1 MGTPSSAMSAI
12 AGLLTP
18 IVSTGR
24 PPTDSQGGRIVQDR
38 ERDEATR
45 TKEAGGQRSSV
56 YIGQVRK
63 QERQNMI
70 YNDAVADSFSARTYL
85 CKRKKRTTKRQCRI
99 FQDKFVNYW
108 TDGAPATNPR
118 VVSVN
123 INSVA
128 VSTNEA
134 KSSFVKHFRT
144 LFLTLSFVHRERAF
158 RIYFA

>member
-1 MGTPSSAMSAI
+1 M
-12 AGLLTP
+12 TP

-70 YNDAVADSFSARTYL
+70 YNDAAADSFGAATYL
-85 CKRKKRTTKRQCRI
+85 RSKKKERKKERKKKEQRRM

-108 TDGAPATNPR
+108 TDGASTSNPR
-118 VVSVN
+118 VLGVN

-128 VSTNEA
+128 VS
-134 KSSFVKHFRT
+134 
-144 LFLTLSFVHRERAF
+144 
-158 RIYFA
+158 

>member
-1 MGTPSSAMSAI
+1 M
-12 AGLLTP
+12 TP

-70 YNDAVADSFSARTYL
+70 YNDAAADSFSAATYL
-85 CKRKKRTTKRQCRI
+85 CSEKKSNVEC
-99 FQDKFVNYW
+99 
-108 TDGAPATNPR
+108 
-118 VVSVN
+118 
-123 INSVA
+123 
-128 VSTNEA
+128 
-134 KSSFVKHFRT
+134 FRT
-144 LFLTLSFVHRERAF
+144 SSSIIGPMGLPPLTRAF
-158 RIYFA
+158 SV

>member
-1 MGTPSSAMSAI
+1 MVNTRLGTGSV
-12 AGLLTP
+12 TP

-70 YNDAVADSFSARTYL
+70 YNDAAADSFSAATYL
-85 CKRKKRTTKRQCRI
+85 CKDYKKKRKEKR
-99 FQDKFVNYW
+99 
-108 TDGAPATNPR
+108 ATSN
-118 VVSVN
+118 VSGQVRQLLDRR
-123 INSVA
+123 
-128 VSTNEA
+128 
-134 KSSFVKHFRT
+134 SF
-144 LFLTLSFVHRERAF
+144 HR
-158 RIYFA
+158 

>member
-1 MGTPSSAMSAI
+1 M
-12 AGLLTP
+12 TP

-70 YNDAVADSFSARTYL
+70 YNDAAADSFSAATYL
-85 CKRKKRTTKRQCRI
+85 CSEKKEQRRM

-108 TDGAPATNPR
+108 TDGASTSNPR
-118 VVSVN
+118 VLSVN

-128 VSTNEA
+128 VS
-134 KSSFVKHFRT
+134 
-144 LFLTLSFVHRERAF
+144 
-158 RIYFA
+158 

>member
-1 MGTPSSAMSAI
+1 MGTASV
-12 AGLLTP
+12 TP

-70 YNDAVADSFSARTYL
+70 YNDAAVDSFSAATYL
-85 CKRKKRTTKRQCRI
+85 RSEKKEREKEKRATSNVSGQVRQLLDRWG
-99 FQDKFVNYW
+99 F
-108 TDGAPATNPR
+108 
-118 VVSVN
+118 
-123 INSVA
+123 
-128 VSTNEA
+128 
-134 KSSFVKHFRT
+134 H
-144 LFLTLSFVHRERAF
+144 L
-158 RIYFA
+158 

>member
-1 MGTPSSAMSAI
+1 MGTTSSAMSAS
-12 AGLLTP
+12 GGRLTP

-56 YIGQVRK
+56 YIGQVRN
-63 QERQNMI
+63 QERQSMI
-70 YNDAVADSFSARTYL
+70 YNDAAADSFSAPSYL
-85 CKRKKRTTKRQCRI
+85 CKRIQKGNFAREKEKQCGV

-108 TDGAPATNPR
+108 TDGAGNTNPR

-128 VSTNEA
+128 VSNFDENIMRLNVRYLYVNGQWISMQA
-134 KSSFVKHFRT
+134 
-144 LFLTLSFVHRERAF
+144 
-158 RIYFA
+158 

>member
-1 MGTPSSAMSAI
+1 MGTASV
-12 AGLLTP
+12 TP

-24 PPTDSQGGRIVQDR
+24 PPTVLQGGRIVQDR

-63 QERQNMI
+63 EERQNMI
-70 YNDAVADSFSARTYL
+70 YNDAAADSFSAATYL
-85 CKRKKRTTKRQCRI
+85 CKGEKRKRKKKKKKQRRM

-108 TDGAPATNPR
+108 TNGASTTNPR
-118 VVSVN
+118 ALSVN

-128 VSTNEA
+128 VS
-134 KSSFVKHFRT
+134 
-144 LFLTLSFVHRERAF
+144 
-158 RIYFA
+158 